1 MSDHAIRLV
10 LLGPPGAGKGTQ
22 AARIARAYEVA
33 HIATGD
39 ILRDNVRHDT
49 ELGLAARDYM
59 ARGDLVPDDLV
70 VAMVRH
76 RIDEPDALRGFVL
89 DGFPRTVSQA
99 RSLEQ
104 ALLDLNTPLDIV
116 LRFVVDEDEVVRRIS
131 GRRVCP
137 NCDRNYHL
145 LTNPPTVEG
154 ICDTCGGEVA
164 QRNDDRED
172 VVRNRLA
179 VYHRDTEPLEV
190 FYWDRGLLREVNAT
204 GEVDDV
210 NQRAMSILAEYA
222 QPDGTA
228 ARS

>member
-1 MSDHAIRLV
+1 VSDHVVRMV

-22 AARIARAYEVA
+22 AARIARAYDVA

-76 RIDEPDALRGFVL
+76 RIDEPDAARGFVL
-89 DGFPRTVSQA
+89 DGFPRTVPQA
-99 RSLEQ
+99 EALER
-104 ALLDLNTPLDIV
+104 ALLELNTPLDIV
-116 LRFVVDEDEVVRRIS
+116 LRFVVDEDEVVHRIS

-137 NCDRNYHL
+137 NCDRSYHL
-145 LTNPPTVEG
+145 GSNPPSVAG
-154 ICDTCGGEVA
+154 ICDNCGGELM
-164 QRNDDRED
+164 QRNDDHED

-179 VYHRDTEPLEV
+179 VYHRDTEPLEE
-190 FYWDRGLLREVNAT
+190 FYWDRGLLREVDAT
-204 GEVDDV
+204 GSVDEV
-210 NQRAMSILAEYA
+210 NQRAMDILAEYS